1 MSLEYRE
8 ERRNETSKEILILY
22 SGRVPLPY
30 SLSQTTKGRK
40 MKAFWLYQPIDL
52 CQLAENHLL
61 FQFAWKKSR
70 NLYTNSFFLSA
81 RIKSSVNIVFSLQ
94 SSCWNFAVR
103 DTLVTH
109 PNLTLAASLMNFFV
123 HRQNSYSDE
132 VKSLIFFAIVSQ
144 EREITKY
151 FNEH

>member
-30 SLSQTTKGRK
+30 SLCVTNHKRQKNESILATSLLIYASQLKTICFSNLHGK
-40 MKAFWLYQPIDL
+40 KA
-52 CQLAENHLL
+52 AT
-61 FQFAWKKSR
+61 
-70 NLYTNSFFLSA
+70 YTQILFFLSA

-144 EREITKY
+144 ELGQRNNKVL
-151 FNEH
+151 